1 MLTTT
6 KMIGKTTLIF
16 DEEKYIDLFKE
27 LKIAP
32 KVIETEAENEKYL
45 AVVEALMFKGQNRTI
60 EETALLRVLVILIE
74 AFEEKYYSFKE
85 WQKTTPH
92 EFLQHL
98 MSGRGLKQSD
108 LIGVLSLSSGLISSI
123 VNGKRQI
130 SKEQAKKLGA
140 YFKVSPSLFI

>member
-6 KMIGKTTLIF
+6 KTTGKTTVTL
-16 DEEKYIDLFKE
+16 DEGKYLDLLKE
-27 LKIAP
+27 LRIIP

-45 AVVEALMFKGQNRTI
+45 AIVEALIFKGKSRTSEEITLLRLLVMLI
-60 EETALLRVLVILIE
+60 EE
-74 AFEEKYYSFKE
+74 FEERYYSFKE
-85 WQKTTPH
+85 WQQTTPH

-98 MSGRGLKQSD
+98 MAGKGIKQVD
-108 LIGVLSLSSGLISSI
+108 LVGILSLSSGLISSI

-130 SKEQAKKLGA
+130 SKEQAKKLGV

>member
-6 KMIGKTTLIF
+6 KTIGKTTLTF

-27 LKIAP
+27 LKITP
-32 KVIETEAENEKYL
+32 KVIETEIENEKCL
-45 AVVEALMFKGQNRTI
+45 AIVEALMFKGQNRTI

-74 AFEEKYYSFKE
+74 EFEEKHYSFKE

-98 MSGRGLKQSD
+98 MAGKGMKQSE
-108 LIGVLSLSSGLISSI
+108 LIGILSMSSGLISSI

-130 SKEQAKKLGA
+130 SKEQAKKLGE
-140 YFKVSPSLFI
+140 YFKVSPGLFI

>member
-6 KMIGKTTLIF
+6 KTIGKTIPTF

-27 LKIAP
+27 LKISP

-45 AVVEALMFKGQNRTI
+45 AIVEALMFKGQNRTI
-60 EETALLRVLVILIE
+60 EETALLRVLVLLIE
-74 AFEEKYYSFKE
+74 EFEEKYYSFKE

-98 MSGRGLKQSD
+98 MAGKEMKQSD
-108 LIGVLSLSSGLISSI
+108 LVGILSMSSGLISSI

-130 SKEQAKKLGA
+130 SKEQAKKLGE
-140 YFKVSPSLFI
+140 YFKVSPGLFI

>member
-6 KMIGKTTLIF
+6 KTIGKTIPTF

-27 LKIAP
+27 LKISP

-45 AVVEALMFKGQNRTI
+45 AIVEALMFKGQNRTI
-60 EETALLRVLVILIE
+60 EETTLLRVLVLLIE
-74 AFEEKYYSFKE
+74 EFEEKYYSFKE

-98 MSGRGLKQSD
+98 MAGKEMKQSD
-108 LIGVLSLSSGLISSI
+108 LVGILSMSSGLISSI

-130 SKEQAKKLGA
+130 SKEQAKKLGE
-140 YFKVSPSLFI
+140 YFKVSPGLFI

>member
-6 KMIGKTTLIF
+6 EMNGKTILTL
-16 DEEKYIDLFKE
+16 DEGKYLDLLQE

-32 KVIETEAENEKYL
+32 KVIETEAENERYL
-45 AVVEALMFKGQNRTI
+45 AIVEALMFKGKGRTI
-60 EETALLRVLVILIE
+60 EETTLLRLLVALIE

-85 WQKTTPH
+85 WQQTTPH

-98 MSGRGLKQSD
+98 MAGKGIKQVD
-108 LIGVLSLSSGLISSI
+108 LVGVLSLSSGLISSI

-130 SKEQAKKLGA
+130 SKEQAKKLGI
-140 YFKVSPSLFI
+140 YFKVSPGLFI

>member
-6 KMIGKTTLIF
+6 KTIGKTTLIF

-32 KVIETEAENEKYL
+32 KVIETEAENENFL
-45 AVVEALMFKGQNRTI
+45 LVVEALMFKGQNRTI

-98 MSGRGLKQSD
+98 MAGRGLKQSD

>member
-6 KMIGKTTLIF
+6 KTIGKTILTF

-27 LKIAP
+27 LKISP

-45 AVVEALMFKGQNRTI
+45 AIVEALMFKGQNRTI
-60 EETALLRVLVILIE
+60 EETALLRVLVLLIE
-74 AFEEKYYSFKE
+74 EFEEKYYSFKE

-98 MSGRGLKQSD
+98 MAGKEMKQSD
-108 LIGVLSLSSGLISSI
+108 LVGILSMSSGLISSI

-130 SKEQAKKLGA
+130 SKEQAKKLGE
-140 YFKVSPSLFI
+140 YFKVSPGLFI

>member
-6 KMIGKTTLIF
+6 KTIGKAILTF

-27 LKIAP
+27 LKIVP
-32 KVIETEAENEKYL
+32 KVIETEPENEKCL
-45 AVVEALMFKGQNRTI
+45 AIVEALMFKGQTRTI
-60 EETALLRVLVILIE
+60 EETSLLRVLVLLIE
-74 AFEEKYYSFKE
+74 EFEEKHYSFKE

-98 MSGRGLKQSD
+98 MAGKGLKQAD
-108 LIGVLSLSSGLISSI
+108 LVGILSMSSGLISSI

-130 SKEQAKKLGA
+130 SKDQAKKLGE
-140 YFKVSPSLFI
+140 YFKVSPGLFI

>member
-6 KMIGKTTLIF
+6 KTIGKTILTF

-27 LKIAP
+27 LKISP

-45 AVVEALMFKGQNRTI
+45 AIVEALMFKGQNRTI
-60 EETALLRVLVILIE
+60 EETALLRVLVLLIE
-74 AFEEKYYSFKE
+74 EFEEKYYSFKE

-98 MSGRGLKQSD
+98 MAGREMKQSD
-108 LIGVLSLSSGLISSI
+108 LVGILSMSSGLISSI

-130 SKEQAKKLGA
+130 SKEQAKKLGE
-140 YFKVSPSLFI
+140 YFKVSPGLFI

>member
-6 KMIGKTTLIF
+6 KTIGKTILTF

-27 LKIAP
+27 LKIVP
-32 KVIETEAENEKYL
+32 KVIETEPENEKCL
-45 AVVEALMFKGQNRTI
+45 SIVEALMFKGQTRTI
-60 EETALLRVLVILIE
+60 EETALLRVLVLLIE
-74 AFEEKYYSFKE
+74 EFEEKHYSFKE

-98 MSGRGLKQSD
+98 MAGKGMKQSD
-108 LIGVLSLSSGLISSI
+108 LVGILSMSSGLISSI

-130 SKEQAKKLGA
+130 SKAQAKKLGE

>member
-6 KMIGKTTLIF
+6 KTIGKTIPTF

-27 LKIAP
+27 LKISP

-45 AVVEALMFKGQNRTI
+45 AIVEALMFKGQNRTI
-60 EETALLRVLVILIE
+60 EETALLRVLVLLIKE
-74 AFEEKYYSFKE
+74 FEEKYYSFKE

-98 MSGRGLKQSD
+98 MAGKEMKQSD
-108 LIGVLSLSSGLISSI
+108 LVGILSLSSGLISSI

-130 SKEQAKKLGA
+130 SKEQAKKLGE
-140 YFKVSPSLFI
+140 YFKVSPGLFI

>member
-6 KMIGKTTLIF
+6 KTIGKTILTF

-27 LKIAP
+27 LKISP

-45 AVVEALMFKGQNRTI
+45 AIVEALMFKGQNRTI
-60 EETALLRVLVILIE
+60 EETTLLRVLVLLIE
-74 AFEEKYYSFKE
+74 EFEEKYYSFKE

-98 MSGRGLKQSD
+98 MAGKEMKQSD
-108 LIGVLSLSSGLISSI
+108 LVGILSMSSGLISSI

-130 SKEQAKKLGA
+130 SKEQAKKLGE
-140 YFKVSPSLFI
+140 YFKVSPGLFI

>member
-6 KMIGKTTLIF
+6 KMIGKAILTF
-16 DEEKYIDLFKE
+16 DEEKYIDLLKE

-32 KVIETEAENEKYL
+32 KVIETEPENEKCL
-45 AVVEALMFKGQNRTI
+45 AIVEALMFKGQNRTI
-60 EETALLRVLVILIE
+60 EETSLLRVLVLLIE
-74 AFEEKYYSFKE
+74 EFEEKYYSFKE

-98 MSGRGLKQSD
+98 MAGKGLKQSD
-108 LIGVLSLSSGLISSI
+108 LIGILSMSSGLISSI

-130 SKEQAKKLGA
+130 SKDQAKKLGE
-140 YFKVSPSLFI
+140 YFKVSPGLFI

>member
-6 KMIGKTTLIF
+6 KTIGKTTLIF

-74 AFEEKYYSFKE
+74 EFEEKYYSFKE

-98 MSGRGLKQSD
+98 MAGRGLKQSD

-140 YFKVSPSLFI
+140 YFKVTPGLFI

>member
-6 KMIGKTTLIF
+6 KTIGKTILTF

-27 LKIAP
+27 LKISP
-32 KVIETEAENEKYL
+32 KVIETEAENEKCL
-45 AVVEALMFKGQNRTI
+45 AVVEALMSKGQNRTI
-60 EETALLRVLVILIE
+60 EETALLRVLVLLIE
-74 AFEEKYYSFKE
+74 KFEEKYYSFKE

-98 MSGRGLKQSD
+98 MAGKEMKQSD
-108 LIGVLSLSSGLISSI
+108 LVGILSMSSGLISSI

-130 SKEQAKKLGA
+130 SKEQAKKLGE
-140 YFKVSPSLFI
+140 YFKVSPGLFI

>member
-6 KMIGKTTLIF
+6 KTIRRTTPTF
-16 DEEKYIDLFKE
+16 DTQKYIDLFEE
-27 LKIAP
+27 LKIVP
-32 KVIETEAENEKYL
+32 KVIETEAENEKCL

-60 EETALLRVLVILIE
+60 EETALLRVLVLLIE
-74 AFEEKYYSFKE
+74 EFEEKYYSFKD

-98 MSGRGLKQSD
+98 MAGKGMKQSD
-108 LIGVLSLSSGLISSI
+108 LVGILSMSSGLISSI

-130 SKEQAKKLGA
+130 SKEQAKKLGV
-140 YFKVSPSLFI
+140 YFNVSPSLFI

>member
-6 KMIGKTTLIF
+6 KTTGKTTLTL
-16 DEEKYIDLFKE
+16 DEDKYIDLLKE
-27 LKIAP
+27 LKIVP
-32 KVIETEAENEKYL
+32 KVIETETENEKCL
-45 AVVEALMFKGQNRTI
+45 AIVEALMFKGQSRTV
-60 EETALLRVLVILIE
+60 EETALLRLMVMLIE
-74 AFEEKYYSFKE
+74 EFEEKYYSFKD

-92 EFLQHL
+92 DFLQHL
-98 MSGRGLKQSD
+98 MEGKGIKQVD

-130 SKEQAKKLGA
+130 SKEQAKKLGE

>member
-6 KMIGKTTLIF
+6 EMNGKTIPTL
-16 DEEKYIDLFKE
+16 DEGKYRDLLQE
-27 LKIAP
+27 LKIVP

-45 AVVEALMFKGQNRTI
+45 AIVEVLMFKGKSRTI
-60 EETALLRVLVILIE
+60 EETTLLRLLVTLIE

-85 WQKTTPH
+85 WQQTTPH

-98 MSGRGLKQSD
+98 MAGKGIKQVD
-108 LIGVLSLSSGLISSI
+108 LVGVLSLSSGLISSI

-130 SKEQAKKLGA
+130 SKEQAKKLGI
-140 YFKVSPSLFI
+140 YFKVSPGLFI

>member
-6 KMIGKTTLIF
+6 KTIGKTTPTF
-16 DEEKYIDLFKE
+16 DTQKYIDLFEE
-27 LKIAP
+27 LKIVP
-32 KVIETEAENEKYL
+32 KVIETEAENEKCL

-60 EETALLRVLVILIE
+60 EETALLRVLVLLIE
-74 AFEEKYYSFKE
+74 EFEEKYYSFKD

-98 MSGRGLKQSD
+98 MAGKGMKQSD
-108 LIGVLSLSSGLISSI
+108 LVGILSMSSGLISSI

-130 SKEQAKKLGA
+130 SKEQAKKLGV
-140 YFKVSPSLFI
+140 YFNVSPSLFI

>member
-6 KMIGKTTLIF
+6 KTIGKTTPTF
-16 DEEKYIDLFKE
+16 DTQKYIDLFKE
-27 LKIAP
+27 LKIVP
-32 KVIETEAENEKYL
+32 KVIETEAENEKCL

-60 EETALLRVLVILIE
+60 EETALLRVLVLLIE
-74 AFEEKYYSFKE
+74 EFEEKYYSFKD

-98 MSGRGLKQSD
+98 MAGKGMKQSD
-108 LIGVLSLSSGLISSI
+108 LVGILSMSSGLISSI

-130 SKEQAKKLGA
+130 SKEQAKKLGV
-140 YFKVSPSLFI
+140 YFNVSPSLFI